1 MLSFFVL
8 LVFDFFQYIL
18 FATLRYGLPIVVDP
32 GGSPIF
38 VGSYAVVTPYL
49 DAGLA
54 AL

>member
-18 FATLRYGLPIVVDP
+18 FATLRYGLPIVVNP
-32 GGSPIF
+32 GGSPIL
-38 VGSYAVVTPYL
+38 VGSYAVVPANL
-49 DAGLA
+49 DAGFA

>member
-18 FATLRYGLPIVVDP
+18 FATLRYGLPIVVNP
-32 GGSPIF
+32 GGSPIL
-38 VGSYAVVTPYL
+38 VGSYAIVPANL

>member
-8 LVFDFFQYIL
+8 LVFYFFQYIL

-32 GGSPIF
+32 GGSPIL
-38 VGSYAVVTPYL
+38 VGPYAIVTPYL

>member
-8 LVFDFFQYIL
+8 LVFYFFQYIL

-38 VGSYAVVTPYL
+38 VGSYAVVPANL

>member
-18 FATLRYGLPIVVDP
+18 FTALRYRLPIVVDP
-32 GGSPIF
+32 GGSPVF
-38 VGSYAVVTPYL
+38 VGSYAVVAPYL
-49 DAGLA
+49 DAGFS